1 MSYGSWTA
9 PARTRLLLCALFALA
24 GLSALV
30 LFIVMITSVAHGR
43 EQDRFALAA
52 VLVPVTAAIIYF
64 AARTAVRVRRMKV
77 SITSREVVI
86 VGPLRTTRVPISD
99 AQLFS
104 AEVRPVG
111 NNGQPMIALRRRGTE
126 PVHIWALSRN
136 GFVWDLRRL
145 AAALQPLADE
155 LNERL
160 WEAKSAEPAVI
171 GHADGA
177 RAAHSRRLSPR

>member
-9 PARTRLLLCALFALA
+9 PAKTRMLLCTLCALAALSTLA
-24 GLSALV
+24 
-30 LFIVMITSVAHGR
+30 LFIVMITNVAHGR
-43 EQDRFALAA
+43 EEDRFALAA

-64 AARTAVRVRRMKV
+64 AARTAVRMRRMRV
-77 SITSREVVI
+77 SITSSEVVI

-104 AEVRPVG
+104 AEVRPIG
-111 NNGQPMIALRRRGTE
+111 NNGQPMIALRCRGTE

-145 AAALQPLADE
+145 ARGLQPLADE

-160 WEAKSAEPAVI
+160 WEAKGREPAI
-171 GHADGA
+171 RHTDGA
-177 RAAHSRRLSPR
+177 HARHAPRLSPR